1 MFIDSIVFNSEE
13 ESKELKDRLTLLLTT
28 PKGTMQMDRN
38 YGIDLAAVLDKPVP
52 VAQNCY
58 AAEVIK
64 AVGDYEPLVE
74 ATAVDFEELSG
85 SKFKAIIT
93 LIKKEAAQ

>member
-1 MFIDSIVFNSEE
+1 MFIDSIIFNTGEE
-13 ESKELKDRLTLLLTT
+13 TKELEERLTLLLTT
-28 PKGTMQMDRN
+28 PKGTMPMDRS
-38 YGIDLAAVLDKPVP
+38 YGIDIAAVLDKPVP

-64 AVGDYEPLVE
+64 AVGEYEPRAEV
-74 ATAVDFEELSG
+74 TAVEFEELSG

-93 LIKKEAAQ
+93 LTKKEAAQ